1 MNAVRHVAPI
11 SHDNVSRLAP
21 VLERHDDESEL
32 RRTLDVFL
40 RRKRLIMTTAS
51 AVLLMMIAFIWITKP
66 LYSSVA
72 EILIDPRNK
81 RTLDSEIAPT
91 GLGSSALGGDTLLLD
106 SQIEVIRS
114 QSVIKRIVEVE
125 RLMSDPEFGGSDLWA
140 PLALAQEFFG
150 SMAYG
155 PRGFGIAPLS
165 PYDKAVK
172 KLNKRLKVERKRNT
186 YVVEISTLSENP
198 EKAARIANRIVEFYV
213 SENSSAAA
221 SSTLETAAT
230 LQSRLDQLRATAE
243 TAAQKVETYRR
254 ENGLIG
260 TQDLLV
266 VEQQLRD
273 VNDELS
279 KARVEKEGA
288 LARLRQV
295 QLAMAA
301 GTPLQPAAIDLVES
315 PVLAQL
321 QVRMAEVEARQA
333 ELRAT
338 VLSRHPS
345 YTEITE
351 NKAALK
357 TSIAAEYKRIV
368 DRLGA
373 VHKAAIEKERA
384 LELQVGALE
393 TRTAQSNAASVRLRE
408 LERDAQASRSV
419 YETYL
424 KRSKEAWEQVD
435 LPHSTARIISKAY
448 PSSRPAYPQ
457 VPLLLL
463 AAAALGLIL
472 GLALAWLMHL
482 LQGTARPVTI
492 RDRWAQAS
500 EPAQYRPVS

>member
-1 MNAVRHVAPI
+1 M
-11 SHDNVSRLAP
+11 
-21 VLERHDDESEL
+21 
-32 RRTLDVFL
+32 
-40 RRKRLIMTTAS
+40 
-51 AVLLMMIAFIWITKP
+51 
-66 LYSSVA
+66 
-72 EILIDPRNK
+72 
-81 RTLDSEIAPT
+81 
-91 GLGSSALGGDTLLLD
+91 
-106 SQIEVIRS
+106 
-114 QSVIKRIVEVE
+114 
-125 RLMSDPEFGGSDLWA
+125 
-140 PLALAQEFFG
+140 
-150 SMAYG
+150 
-155 PRGFGIAPLS
+155 
-165 PYDKAVK
+165 
-172 KLNKRLKVERKRNT
+172 
-186 YVVEISTLSENP
+186 
-198 EKAARIANRIVEFYV
+198 EFYV

-243 TAAQKVETYRR
+243 TASQKVETYRR

-260 TQDLLV
+260 AQDLLV

-273 VNDELS
+273 VNDELG

-288 LARLRQV
+288 LAKLRQV

-338 VLSRHPS
+338 VLARHPS

-357 TSIAAEYKRIV
+357 TSIAGEYKRIV

-384 LELQVGALE
+384 LELQLGSLE
-393 TRTAQSNAASVRLRE
+393 TKTAQSNAASVRLRE

-419 YETYL
+419 YETFL

-463 AAAALGLIL
+463 AAAALGRDPRSRARVAPASPA
-472 GLALAWLMHL
+472 GNGAAGDGTRQDGPGVGAWAVQVNELSVVR
-482 LQGTARPVTI
+482 A
-492 RDRWAQAS
+492 
-500 EPAQYRPVS
+500 